1 MIKYAEL
8 VEYIKRNHVNWNADL
23 FDVLKGFF
31 EEYSH
36 PLPPSSS
43 PDNTMPT
50 DTVVLQN
57 RKFIEPEGGEY
68 TSDDLFNL
76 FST

>member
-8 VEYIKRNHVNWNADL
+8 VEYIKRNHINWNTDI

-43 PDNTMPT
+43 PDSTMPT
-50 DTVVLQN
+50 DTVLQN

>member
-8 VEYIKRNHVNWNADL
+8 VEYIKRNHVNWNTDL

-31 EEYSH
+31 EEYSQ

-43 PDNTMPT
+43 PDSTMPT

-57 RKFIEPEGGEY
+57 RKFIEPEEGEY
-68 TSDDLFNL
+68 TNDDLFNL

>member
-8 VEYIKRNHVNWNADL
+8 VEYIKRNHVNWNTDL

-31 EEYSH
+31 EEYSQS
-36 PLPPSSS
+36 LPPYSS
-43 PDNTMPT
+43 PDSTMST
-50 DTVVLQN
+50 DTMVLQN
-57 RKFIEPEGGEY
+57 RKFIEPEEGEY
-68 TSDDLFNL
+68 TNDDLFNL